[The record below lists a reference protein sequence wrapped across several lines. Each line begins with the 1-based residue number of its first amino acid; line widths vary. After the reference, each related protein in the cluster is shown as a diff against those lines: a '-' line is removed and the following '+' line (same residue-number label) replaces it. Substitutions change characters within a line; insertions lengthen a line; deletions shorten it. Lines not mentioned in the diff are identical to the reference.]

1 MEGIFDAFLL
11 QCGVIFDIFLAA
23 LLGFIIGVERKIRG
37 KEAGIKTHTIVAIG
51 ASVIMA
57 VSMYGFESSDPA
69 RVAAQ
74 IVSGVGF
81 LGAGIIIY
89 RKYEL
94 YGLTTAAGIWATAG
108 ISMACVAR
116 LYFIAVGVTLL
127 LVLLQLLFHTGV
139 GIFKSHDRFS
149 IIISFT
155 QTDNESEKIKEIFGN
170 KKFYRFVVKK
180 ENSQTVCDAIIH
192 TTVSHSSEELAKIIN
207 DNPFITSLE
216 QTDEC

>member
-1 MEGIFDAFLL
+1 MDNIFDTFLI
-11 QCGVIFDIFLAA
+11 QSGVIFDIFLAA

-57 VSMYGFESSDPA
+57 VSMYGFEGSDPA

-89 RKYEL
+89 RKFEL

-116 LYFIAVGVTLL
+116 LYFIAIGVTLL
-127 LVLLQLLFHTGV
+127 LVLLQLLFHTGI

-149 IIISFT
+149 IIVSFT
-155 QTDNESEKIKEIFGN
+155 QTSDECEKIKGIFGN
-170 KKFYRFVVKK
+170 KKFYRLVMKR
-180 ENSQTVCDAIIH
+180 EDGRMQCDAIIH
-192 TTVSHSSEELAKIIN
+192 TINNYSSEELAKIIN
-207 DNPFITSLE
+207 DNPFIISLE